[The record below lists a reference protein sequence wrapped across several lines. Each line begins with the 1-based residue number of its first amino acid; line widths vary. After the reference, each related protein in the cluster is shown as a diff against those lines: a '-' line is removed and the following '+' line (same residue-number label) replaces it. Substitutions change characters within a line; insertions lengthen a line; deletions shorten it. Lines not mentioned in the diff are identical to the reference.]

1 MSQSGMN
8 YGKHARILF
17 PQFSIFA
24 VLIMCMC
31 QECWDRADLAY
42 ARLGRRGCLW
52 LRGLV
57 PVWRARGSANSE
69 HGINGGQTMRT
80 HHLHITKMC
89 SYPHRNQAERQAQVR
104 SKRPIQLFN
113 SNHSFERATGPH
125 TRTGNECWAKCSPAA
140 LEADQKKKPKLNP
153 QIPRCQHPRRARLR
167 RPAA

>member
-1 MSQSGMN
+1 MN

-69 HGINGGQTMRT
+69 HGINGRQTMRT
-80 HHLHITKMC
+80 HHIHTSQKCVLIHTET
-89 SYPHRNQAERQAQVR
+89 SDRGGEHR
-104 SKRPIQLFN
+104 
-113 SNHSFERATGPH
+113 
-125 TRTGNECWAKCSPAA
+125 C
-140 LEADQKKKPKLNP
+140 
-153 QIPRCQHPRRARLR
+153 RARGPSRYSIPIIRLSEQ
-167 RPAA
+167 PARTHAPETNAGQNARQRHS